1 MNSPKNNWRKAAKAM
16 GVFALMLVLVFSF
29 SSVAFAGIEIEG
41 DPDVTIAA
49 DRVIKDDVFVSG
61 RDILVEGTIEGDL
74 FASGETVTITGVVEG
89 NVFASAAAV
98 YIDGTI
104 DGTTAITAYT
114 AHIQEGAVLTRNI
127 YFGGFNLELEENSLI
142 ERSIYAGAYQV
153 QIGGQVDRNVIAGS
167 VAFVVDGHIAGD
179 TYLEVGDPDS
189 RIPTIHIDD
198 SFDQYEIDTL
208 RPGMYIDEGAI
219 DGDLDYRY
227 SYMETDLDLNFSFD
241 ETISDTFS
249 FFVAQRFRRLTGEFI
264 AILLLGALLLY
275 FAKDFVFNAV
285 EEIKSN
291 AMADTGWGLLVFV
304 LYIPVV
310 IVLIFVLIALVVL
323 GSMLTLG
330 AFTGELMAVGA
341 LVFAGLQTAFGLLVS
356 FGTKI
361 VFSYLIGRWILDK
374 GSQLS
379 FNTFWN
385 HFAALALGAFLF
397 EVIRIVPVLGWV
409 VMAVF
414 TVIGIGAFFVLVRNR
429 LTRKQTETTPA

>member
-1 MNSPKNNWRKAAKAM
+1 MNSPKNNWRKTAKAF

-41 DPDVTIAA
+41 DPDVTIEA

-89 NVFASAAAV
+89 NVFAAGAAV
-98 YIDGTI
+98 YISGTV
-104 DGTTAITAYT
+104 DGTTAVAAYT
-114 AHIQEGAVLTRNI
+114 AYIQEGAVLTRNI
-127 YFGGFNLELEENSLI
+127 YFGGFNLELEENSLV
-142 ERSIYAGAYQV
+142 ERSIYAGGYQV
-153 QIGGQVDRNVIAGS
+153 QIGGKVDRNVVAGS
-167 VAFVVDGHIAGD
+167 AAFVVDGHIAGD
-179 TYLEVGDPDS
+179 AYLEVGDPDS
-189 RIPTIHIDD
+189 RIPTIHIDE
-198 SFDQYEIDTL
+198 SYDQYEVDTL
-208 RPGMYIDEGAI
+208 RPGMYIEEGSI
-219 DGDLDYRY
+219 GGELDYRY
-227 SYMETDLDLNFSFD
+227 SYMETDLDLDFDVD
-241 ETISDTFS
+241 ETVSETVS
-249 FFVAQRFRRLTGEFI
+249 FFVAQRFRRLGGEFV

-291 AMADTGWGLLVFV
+291 AMADTGWGLLVFL

-323 GSMLTLG
+323 GSLLTLG
-330 AFTGELMAVGA
+330 AFTGELLAIGG
-341 LVFAGLQTAFGLLVS
+341 LIFAGLQTTFGLLVS

-379 FNTFWN
+379 FESFWN

-397 EVIRIVPVLGWV
+397 EVIRIVPVLGWL

-414 TVIGIGAFFVLVRNR
+414 TVIGIGAFFILVRNR
-429 LTRKQTETTPA
+429 LTRKPSEITPA